1 MFKSL
6 YFKIVLILLV
16 FIMAVMCVVSIVLLN
31 SVTSFYVN
39 QFMDQMDE
47 CFAENSVLYGELQDA
62 LGNSSYAD
70 KQKTILKSYES
81 VLGIDA
87 YRNYYILTM
96 DGVMVDGSDAEL
108 GRDLRITPNMLS
120 AMGGKTENKLLRG
133 DGYTDFALYL
143 QNGDA
148 ECIVYVKDSLE
159 EMNQLSWRLLS
170 IILQTLFVGI
180 LIATLL
186 SFFLAKAITAPIQN
200 LTKGAQL
207 VALGEF
213 SHEIEV
219 HSTDEIGILTDTFNN
234 MKNVLKNTLLEIDG
248 EKTKLKT
255 VLSCI
260 SDAIVAFTDG
270 GDVLHSNE
278 SAQKLFGADLE
289 KAFTMER
296 FFELLDIPLERNAKG
311 IVTTASLVNVEKSD
325 DGTLIFRDRP
335 FGGRVFDVSFGRIH
349 YLSDNVKRVGL
360 IAVIHDITN
369 RFELDKSRR
378 EFVAN
383 VSHELRTPLTSI
395 KGACET
401 VMDDPEMPA
410 ETRQYFLDMALTES
424 DRMTRI
430 VSDLLVLSRLDN
442 KRTQWKLETF
452 DLCRSVS
459 RLIEVM
465 RVDIEAREHTVTFT
479 SEGSVPQI
487 TADRERIEQ
496 VIVNVLSN
504 SVKYTPV
511 GGKIDVT
518 VRSEENKV
526 SFCVKDNGIGIPEED
541 LDRIFE
547 RFYRVEKSRTSEMG
561 GTGLGLAIARELI
574 EAHGGDIQID
584 SRLGE
589 GTAVTVTLP
598 IVCNPA

>member
-39 QFMDQMDE
+39 QFMDQMGE
-47 CFAENSVLYGELQDA
+47 CFAENSTLYGELQDA
-62 LGNSSYAD
+62 LNSASYAD

-108 GRDLRITPNMLS
+108 GRDLRITPNMLT
-120 AMGGKTENKLLRG
+120 AMSGKTENKLLRG

-180 LIATLL
+180 IIAILL
-186 SFFLAKAITAPIQN
+186 SFFLAKAITAPIQS
-200 LTKGAQL
+200 LTKNAQL

-278 SAQKLFGADLE
+278 SAQKLFGGDLE
-289 KAFTMER
+289 KAFTMDR
-296 FFELLDIPLERNAKG
+296 FFELMDIPLERNAKG
-311 IVTTASLVNVEKSD
+311 IVTTSSAANVEKSD

-349 YLSDNVKRVGL
+349 YLSDNVKHVGL
-360 IAVIHDITN
+360 IAVVHDITN

-452 DLCRSVS
+452 DMCRSVS

-479 SEGSVPQI
+479 AEENIPQI

-511 GGKIDVT
+511 GGKIDVS
-518 VRSEENKV
+518 VRCADEKI
-526 SFCVKDNGIGIPEED
+526 SFRVKDNGIGIPAED

-574 EAHGGDIQID
+574 EAHGGDIRIE

-598 IVCNPA
+598 ILCNPA

>member
-47 CFAENSVLYGELQDA
+47 CFAENSVLYAELQDA
-62 LGNSSYAD
+62 LGSGSYAD

-96 DGVMVDGSDAEL
+96 DGVMVEGSDAEL
-108 GRDLRITPNMLS
+108 GRELRITPNMLS
-120 AMGGKTENKLLRG
+120 AMGGKTENNLLRG

-143 QNGDA
+143 KNGDA

-180 LIATLL
+180 LIAILL

-479 SEGSVPQI
+479 AEENIPQI

-504 SVKYTPV
+504 SVKYTPE
-511 GGKIDVT
+511 GGKIDVS
-518 VRSEENKV
+518 VMAADEKV
-526 SFCVKDNGIGIPEED
+526 SFRVKDNGIGIPEED

-574 EAHGGDIQID
+574 EAHGGNIQID

-589 GTAVTVTLP
+589 GTSVTVTLP
-598 IVCNPA
+598 IVCNPS